1 VNDPAPHIAATE
13 TFLRLTA
20 ERRLE
25 ESQEFLAEPVTFVYP
40 NGTFEALRDVFAAGE
55 RRYRWIRKRHVT
67 WDVVDKDDGTV
78 VVVSAGTLYGENNAG
93 VPFEGVRYVDRIT
106 FRDGKIVRQE
116 VWNDL
121 AESGVLDRGGE
132 HDHATTSGA
141 RQQQHQQER
150 R

>member
-1 VNDPAPHIAATE
+1 MIDPDRHIAATK

-25 ESQEFLAEPVTFVYP
+25 ESQRFVAESVEFVFP
-40 NGTFEALRDVFAAGE
+40 NGTFGDLRDVFAVGE
-55 RRYRWIRKRHVT
+55 RRYRWIRKRHAT
-67 WDVVDKDDGTV
+67 WDVADPGDGTV

-93 VPFEGVRYVDRIT
+93 VPFEGVRYIDRIT
-106 FRDGKIVRQE
+106 FRDEKVVRQE

-121 AESGVLDRGGE
+121 TESGVLESGGRVEPARDDRTE
-132 HDHATTSGA
+132 
-141 RQQQHQQER
+141 QHEQER